1 MLEERVKEAREAS
14 NDLLKAS
21 RNASITAGAPP
32 RLPSGVPEVNANL
45 PKAYAGEKNAPQEK
59 MGHFF
64 GPNRQRFADTFSFF
78 WIFDG
83 FPLAAAAIQVDDAV
97 TELAASKVMS
107 AMADLLSDDRLS
119 QEWFLKSGALEVLHK
134 LAVVHTSS
142 NELDEVLS
150 RLLAILS
157 VHEQYK
163 VSLPSHHH
171 HHHHYLHYLLS
182 LSLCSRID

>member
-1 MLEERVKEAREAS
+1 M
-14 NDLLKAS
+14 
-21 RNASITAGAPP
+21 
-32 RLPSGVPEVNANL
+32 
-45 PKAYAGEKNAPQEK
+45 
-59 MGHFF
+59 
-64 GPNRQRFADTFSFF
+64 
-78 WIFDG
+78 
-83 FPLAAAAIQVDDAV
+83 AAAAIQVDDAV
-97 TELAASKVMS
+97 TELAASKAMS

-134 LAVVHTSS
+134 LAVVHTNST
-142 NELDEVLS
+142 ELDEVLS

-171 HHHHYLHYLLS
+171 HHYLISLS